1 MPESVSYTTII
12 LDILHND
19 SGPMS
24 GLKYE
29 ESQCLEDKMVR
40 EA

>member
-1 MPESVSYTTII
+1 MPESVTYTTII
-12 LDILHND
+12 LDILLND

-24 GLKYE
+24 GLESE

-40 EA
+40 EI